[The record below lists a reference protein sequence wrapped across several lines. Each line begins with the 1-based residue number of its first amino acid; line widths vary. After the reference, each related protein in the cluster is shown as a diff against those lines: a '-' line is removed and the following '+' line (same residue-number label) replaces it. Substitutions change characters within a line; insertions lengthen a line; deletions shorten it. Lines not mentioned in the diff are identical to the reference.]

1 MKIQAGLRYWSNW
14 TFPVLDDTHGH
25 RPGQVPG
32 PGPGPGTL
40 VTMDTYVCHHMS
52 DIPLIVITLR
62 IDFAKI
68 IPKNLFCKS
77 SLIACG
83 NCGWWQDTVYTCV
96 MWYSYLIRGETLC
109 FDDHWHRTR
118 TWTTVVCTHKYTC
131 VHFSQSD
138 ILPWFVE
145 IGQLANWISNNT
157 CGNLQFH

>member
-1 MKIQAGLRYWSNW
+1 MKIQAGLRYGSNW

-62 IDFAKI
+62 LDFAKI

-83 NCGWWQDTVYTCV
+83 NCGW
-96 MWYSYLIRGETLC
+96 
-109 FDDHWHRTR
+109 
-118 TWTTVVCTHKYTC
+118 
-131 VHFSQSD
+131 
-138 ILPWFVE
+138 
-145 IGQLANWISNNT
+145 
-157 CGNLQFH
+157 